1 MLLSNRSSQYQNQY
15 SLVNED
21 GWLPLGA
28 PRRHILALP
37 PELLADIFF
46 FCLPFDEDLIVRPDP
61 DDAPLVL
68 CAVCRQWR
76 ALALT
81 TPKLWSSVYFVWD
94 FWEPNAALYVDL
106 CRNWISR
113 ARSTPLSLM
122 LSTNASDPAVD
133 SLLEIIGEVS
143 QQWQNIQL
151 GGALPFSFPFPG
163 NGKYPLLEKLRNL
176 PFRASPIRSAD
187 AIVPRCAAIARR
199 FHHDIYDKDTAS
211 FPPVNQAHLR
221 ISWYDASALPNTVF
235 SLPQLR
241 SLNLGGTWME
251 MLPISLLKCLK
262 TPALRTLALGFEDA
276 RNRAPADVSSFLSFV
291 SQSAFKL
298 HTLTLSCLPVTP
310 GALLECLKATPSVIH
325 LKLQIWPGIVD
336 MNPVFAAF
344 TGHRDFLPNLESF
357 GLAFSTW
364 QPTVDAPIVDASVV
378 VDMLIWRC
386 LTSTV
391 TRLQSFV
398 YDSYDLEETVQSYIK
413 AHSVYPELEAL
424 GVNLDLDEGTDVGP
438 FVDVLP

>member
-1 MLLSNRSSQYQNQY
+1 
-15 SLVNED
+15 
-21 GWLPLGA
+21 
-28 PRRHILALP
+28 
-37 PELLADIFF
+37 
-46 FCLPFDEDLIVRPDP
+46 
-61 DDAPLVL
+61 
-68 CAVCRQWR
+68 
-76 ALALT
+76 
-81 TPKLWSSVYFVWD
+81 
-94 FWEPNAALYVDL
+94 
-106 CRNWISR
+106 
-113 ARSTPLSLM
+113 
-122 LSTNASDPAVD
+122 
-133 SLLEIIGEVS
+133 LLEIIGEVS

-163 NGKYPLLEKLRNL
+163 NGKYPLLEKLRISPFGPL
-176 PFRASPIRSAD
+176 PFDQPMLSFHD
-187 AIVPRCAAIARR
+187 APRLRDVFITTYTTRIQLP
-199 FHHDIYDKDTAS
+199 FHQLTKFGTLNMDLEPCLELLRHALNL
-211 FPPVNQAHLR
+211 VEAHLR

-325 LKLQIWPGIVD
+325 LKLQIWPGVVD

-413 AHSVYPELEAL
+413 AHSVYPQLEAL